1 MRELVEAID
10 THMENLDLEVTSNLD
25 ALGHK
30 ETEQPPT
37 EDAPRQLTNDEVQ
50 FFLTDPAA

>member
-1 MRELVEAID
+1 MEAID